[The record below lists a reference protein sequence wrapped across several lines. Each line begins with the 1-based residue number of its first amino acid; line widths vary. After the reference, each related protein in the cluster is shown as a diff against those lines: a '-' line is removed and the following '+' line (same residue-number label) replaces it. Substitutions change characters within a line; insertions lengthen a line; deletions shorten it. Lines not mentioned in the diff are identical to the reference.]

1 MLGCHLK
8 VPENTI
14 DAILHNKKED
24 IQEAVYQM
32 LREWKKTQRT
42 PAIAFKA
49 LWNALIHS
57 DLNLSSIA
65 HEVLLDPP
73 NEEDKEPKFHTTV
86 RLFFLHSYG
95 IEA

>member
-1 MLGCHLK
+1 MYDIRMLAYHLK
-8 VPENTI
+8 VQENTI

-24 IQEAVYQM
+24 ILEAVYQM

-49 LWNALIHS
+49 LWSALIHS

-73 NEEDKEPKFHTTV
+73 NEEDKESKVHKTV
-86 RLFFLHSYG
+86 RQFQLN
-95 IEA
+95 

>member
-42 PAIAFKA
+42 PTVAYKTLWDA
-49 LWNALIHS
+49 LTHS
-57 DLNLSSIA
+57 DLNLPSIA
-65 HEVLLDPP
+65 HGILVDPP
-73 NEEDKEPKFHTTV
+73 NEEDKEPKVHTTV
-86 RLFFLHSYG
+86 RQFFSKLTWK
-95 IEA
+95 